1 MENSATWP
9 RYQWLVNQLRAE
21 IVQGDYQAGDLLPT
35 EHQLMETYGLSNTTV
50 RRALSEL
57 RREGWIYRQAGKG
70 TFVRHNQIQE
80 NLLNLTSF
88 AEEMRKMHV
97 EPGFRLLDSGP
108 RQPSAEVSQKL
119 HLKKNEPVFL
129 IRRLQLAKDT
139 VIAVAVG
146 YWQPEIGL
154 RLAEFDLNSAPLY
167 EILENNLNIRLFEA
181 EETISARLADGQI
194 GAELGVEV
202 DSPLLVRSRISYNAD
217 RQPVEFTETYY
228 RADRYVYKLRLLRHN
243 S

>member
-1 MENSATWP
+1 ME
-9 RYQWLVNQLRAE
+9 
-21 IVQGDYQAGDLLPT
+21 
-35 EHQLMETYGLSNTTV
+35 MYGMSSTTV

-97 EPGFRLLDSGP
+97 EAGFRLLDSGP
-108 RQPSAEVSQKL
+108 RQPEVEVSQTL
-119 HLKKNEPVFL
+119 QLKKNEPVYL
-129 IRRLQLAKDT
+129 IRRLQLAKNT

-146 YWQPEIGL
+146 YWQYDIGM
-154 RLAEFDLNSAPLY
+154 RLAEFDLDRAPLY
-167 EILENNLNIRLFEA
+167 EILESSLNIRLFEA
-181 EETISARLADGQI
+181 EETISAQLADEQV

-202 DSPLLVRSRISYNAD
+202 DSPLLVRSRISYNVD
-217 RQPVEFTETYY
+217 REPVEYTNTYY
-228 RADRYVYKLRLLRHN
+228 RADRYVYKLRLVRHN

>member
-1 MENSATWP
+1 ME
-9 RYQWLVNQLRAE
+9 
-21 IVQGDYQAGDLLPT
+21 
-35 EHQLMETYGLSNTTV
+35 MYGMSSTTV

-97 EPGFRLLDSGP
+97 EAGFRLLDSGP
-108 RQPSAEVSQKL
+108 RQPEIEVSQTL
-119 HLKKNEPVFL
+119 QLKKNEPVYL
-129 IRRLQLAKDT
+129 IRRLQLAKNT

-146 YWQPEIGL
+146 YWQYDIGM
-154 RLAEFDLNSAPLY
+154 RLAEFDLDRAPLY
-167 EILENNLNIRLFEA
+167 EILESSLNIRLFEA
-181 EETISARLADGQI
+181 EETISAQLADEQV

-202 DSPLLVRSRISYNAD
+202 DSPLLVRSRISYNVD
-217 RQPVEFTETYY
+217 REPVEYTNTYY
-228 RADRYVYKLRLLRHN
+228 RADRYVYKLRLVRHN